1 MIYLDETW
9 NKLDCLCILTYI
21 VSILFECYNTKFT
34 LNAARLISFFHKIRI
49 IIFLLNRAFLAFDVV
64 LCFIRLLV
72 LLMIDRTVG
81 PMLLMIQAMV
91 RFIQF
96 Y

>member
-1 MIYLDETW
+1 MYTA
-9 NKLDCLCILTYI
+9 
-21 VSILFECYNTKFT
+21 SILLESYNTKFT

-49 IIFLLNRAFLAFDVV
+49 IIFFLNRAFLAFDVV

-91 RFIQF
+91 RLAENSYSDFTMF
-96 Y
+96 FF